1 MGDTKPRHA
10 PNLPAELWA
19 KVFTY
24 IEELPENLGSWHPS
38 KQQKNQAQLQ
48 LVCKQ
53 FREVYASHPW
63 LVQQLC
69 LPLTLSSTSIPSLLA
84 WLRQNTSIRRLQSRC
99 NPRIQEVVLAGIV
112 LREACMQEVD
122 LCHISEYSI
131 SLLGVFQSLE
141 TCRLRC
147 STGEWEYLN
156 LAPLGVLPK
165 LNHLVLHGKFCGLH
179 HLARLT
185 RLECEQADVSDVQV
199 FAPRLQHLE
208 VHDSALFGMHPQGL
222 SACTTLTRLVLR
234 QAFLKGTTP
243 EAHINKA
250 LTVVPANIELLT
262 QLHTLHL
269 SSYADFIRLS
279 TFQWVSSLTS
289 LQDLSISFHRSQVR
303 MLQHVSPLTN
313 LTCLAV
319 VGLSVNDRPLVSL
332 DIEWQRL
339 QALQE
344 LSICT
349 VRAELG
355 HVPAG
360 LLLLQH
366 LRQISFAGSVVHGA
380 NRYFAALI
388 QQFAGVRPQVNL
400 IYNSTFTELQQ

>member
-1 MGDTKPRHA
+1 MGDTKQRNA
-10 PNLPAELWA
+10 PNLTADLWA

-24 IEELPENLGSWHPS
+24 IEELPETLGSWNPS
-38 KQQKNQAQLQ
+38 KHQKNQAQLQ

-53 FREVYASHPW
+53 CREVYASHPW
-63 LVQQLC
+63 LVQRLY

-84 WLRQNTSIRRLQSRC
+84 WLRQNTSVRRLQSSC
-99 NPRIQEVVLAGIV
+99 NLRIQELVLAGLV
-112 LREACMQEVD
+112 PLEACIQEVD
-122 LCHISEYSI
+122 LCYISEYSI
-131 SLLGVFQSLE
+131 PLLGVFQSLE
-141 TCRLRC
+141 TCRLRRC
-147 STGEWEYLN
+147 TGRWGHLN

-165 LNHLVLHGKFCGLH
+165 LNYLVLLGEFSGLH

-185 RLECEQADVSDVQV
+185 RLECEQADISDVQV

-208 VHDSALFGMHPQGL
+208 VCNSALSGLHPQGL
-222 SACTTLTRLVLR
+222 SACTALTKLVLR
-234 QAFLKGTTP
+234 QAFLKGTNP

-269 SSYADFIRLS
+269 CSYADPVRLS
-279 TFQWVSSLTS
+279 NFHWVSSLTS
-289 LQDLSISFHRSQVR
+289 LQDLSITFHRSHVR
-303 MLQHVSPLTN
+303 MLQHASK
-313 LTCLAV
+313 LTCLAI
-319 VGLSVNDRPLVSL
+319 VGRSVNDCPVVSL
-332 DIEWQRL
+332 DIEWKRL

-355 HVPAG
+355 HEPAG

-366 LRQISFAGSVVHGA
+366 LRQISFAGSSVHGA
-380 NRYFAALI
+380 NRCFAALI
-388 QQFAGVRPQVNL
+388 QQFARVHPQVKL
-400 IYNSTFTELQQ
+400 IYSSAFTELQQ